1 VTKFGSSKFPG
12 KKFSN
17 SSGKRKPPATKPAV
31 IPRDLSLI
39 SLNIVSRLLLPTVL
53 LVALLCLVGGVLILI
68 RARAARMPGAG
79 GEDP

>member
-1 VTKFGSSKFPG
+1 VTKFGSSKPRE
-12 KKFSN
+12 KTAN
-17 SSGKRKPPATKPAV
+17 SSGKRKAPPTKPEV

-53 LVALLCLVGGVLILI
+53 LVALLCLVGGALILM